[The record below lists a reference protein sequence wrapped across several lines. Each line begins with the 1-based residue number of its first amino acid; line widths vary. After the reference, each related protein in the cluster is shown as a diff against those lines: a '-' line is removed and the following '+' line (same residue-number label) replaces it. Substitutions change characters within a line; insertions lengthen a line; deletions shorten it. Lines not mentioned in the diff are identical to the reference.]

1 MKTESMLL
9 VPELAFE
16 ENLYSRAEEV
26 VKVLSS
32 FGLMIVKGTCTV
44 GGDEYESTLFS
55 G

>member
-32 FGLMIVKGTCTV
+32 FWSDDCRGYV
-44 GGDEYESTLFS
+44 YRWW
-55 G
+55 